1 VKTSTI
7 AFTVLLMAGLGAVTP
22 ARAAEMDSCRYILI
36 ADLPSDKHGIAG
48 ELRDQARTR
57 GVVVVSSQVEVPE
70 SDVFRS
76 CVMVGDWQGGVVS
89 SQLAIRVFDAVSGTP
104 VASATL
110 DSRNWWGIGRSV
122 KASVGEIYRQLEFT
136 GYNEDVYQAR
146 MRRLY
151 PPRPTFRISEADVRE
166 RPLRDAIEGIWTDG
180 QNQYRLAIIAV
191 ADGGADYLAVVLQSK
206 APLWQTGEVKA
217 EFTRTDSPS
226 IYSSTYF
233 MLNKQPVST
242 TFTLENGV
250 LRTAIRT
257 PVGQSEVS
265 LVRSWPAASQ
275 PDVARE

>member
-1 VKTSTI
+1 MKTSTI
-7 AFTVLLMAGLGAVTP
+7 AFTFLLIAGLGAVVP
-22 ARAAEMDSCRYILI
+22 AHAAEMDSCRYILI
-36 ADLPSDKHGIAG
+36 ADLPGDKHGIAS
-48 ELRDQARTR
+48 ELRDQARAR
-57 GVVVVSSQVEVPE
+57 GVVVVSSQVEVPD

-89 SQLAIRVFDAVSGTP
+89 SQLTMRVFDAVSGTP
-104 VASATL
+104 VASTTL
-110 DSRNWWGIGRSV
+110 DSKNWWVRGRSV
-122 KASVGEIYRQLEFT
+122 KSSVAEIYRLLEFT

-151 PPRPTFRISEADVRE
+151 PPRPMFRVTEADVRE

-191 ADGGADYLAVVLQSK
+191 AGGSTDYLAVVLQSN
-206 APLWQTGEVKA
+206 APLWQAGEVKA
-217 EFTRTDSPS
+217 EFTRTESPS
-226 IYSSTYF
+226 VFSSTYF

-242 TFTLENGV
+242 TFTLEGGV

-265 LVRSWPAASQ
+265 LVRAWPTASQ
-275 PDVARE
+275 PDIARE